1 MATGPAHPLSARR
14 YPVSGNRFC
23 KFTYLKGLHGHPVPP
38 AAYRV
43 LVTVLD
49 YTNERGEMAYASV
62 GRLAADCCMNERTVK
77 RHLAWLREHGYLTRT
92 KRGRRVGNVGL
103 ASEYS
108 LALPVLQRVTA
119 DTLDDDSNVPTG
131 DPKVSIGDPK
141 VSIGV
146 PQGVTADTPSDPV
159 SDPFTSDPF
168 TSGPGDDVC
177 PFGNEAIRRIDDD
190 PGWDNALTRGM
201 EDGTDETPPQEFHSM
216 AEWNRIEQAKA
227 AAESGPHPFQ
237 ANTIGTEP
245 NTFADAEYDDT
256 EAFYAFAAERESA

>member
-1 MATGPAHPLSARR
+1 
-14 YPVSGNRFC
+14 VSGNKFC
-23 KFTYLKGLHGHPVPP
+23 KFTYLKGLHRHPVPP

-49 YTNERGEMAYASV
+49 YTNERGEMAYARV

-108 LALPVLQRVTA
+108 LALPVLQCVTA
-119 DTLDDDSNVPTG
+119 DTLDDDFNVATG

-159 SDPFTSDPF
+159 SDPSTSDPS
-168 TSGPGDDVC
+168 TSDPPGDDSHCRDCEEWGTPCARCTTAQPVL
-177 PFGNEAIRRIDDD
+177 PPSRPNRIPTERLEHDSADEYLPDDCFDCRYWNRACGRVREPALATVGAAEPDWGTPIGPHWAEDD
-190 PGWDNALTRGM
+190 PPWG
-201 EDGTDETPPQEFHSM
+201 
-216 AEWNRIEQAKA
+216 
-227 AAESGPHPFQ
+227 
-237 ANTIGTEP
+237 
-245 NTFADAEYDDT
+245 
-256 EAFYAFAAERESA
+256 